1 MAWRR
6 LPLGYGFFGGLRT
19 PFPQLPFEISE
30 VYVDVI
36 GPWRVQFYSSGW
48 CGKKHSDQNFCM
60 PSLLRKPNKHLT
72 STCCG
77 NGVNGFGSRIANHLP
92 IVGWSMLIQMEVSN
106 PWGYLQNPF
115 FLAQNRFKTIINLP
129 FLGTPPTFWKPRN
142 KQICG
147 SNCPA
152 PFEGPP
158 NIWRTWGPSLRLL
171 GNSDR
176 RLLGIPVRLVFFLGG
191 MGLIEIFLVSYV

>member
-1 MAWRR
+1 M
-6 LPLGYGFFGGLRT
+6 
-19 PFPQLPFEISE
+19 
-30 VYVDVI
+30 
-36 GPWRVQFYSSGW
+36 
-48 CGKKHSDQNFCM
+48 
-60 PSLLRKPNKHLT
+60 LRKWGERIWFAYCKSSPNSWMIHVDT
-72 STCCG
+72 DG
-77 NGVNGFGSRIANHLP
+77 GFQ
-92 IVGWSMLIQMEVSN
+92 SMGIPPKS
-106 PWGYLQNPF
+106 F

-129 FLGTPPTFWKPRN
+129 LLGTPPTFWKPRN

-191 MGLIEIFLVSYV
+191 WDWLKYSLCHMCNIHVYIIYDYYIYIYDYYIYIHIHIHTIFIPQFTCMMWIWLLCKSLDHQASYCI